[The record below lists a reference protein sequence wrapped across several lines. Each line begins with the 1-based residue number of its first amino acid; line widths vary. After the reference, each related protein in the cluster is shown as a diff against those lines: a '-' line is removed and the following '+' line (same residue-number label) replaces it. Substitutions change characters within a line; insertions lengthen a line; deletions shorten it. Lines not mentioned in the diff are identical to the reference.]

1 MRTLASRSRIAALP
15 VALALSAF
23 ACQGEE
29 ADDEAAPADT
39 VATAAPASDASDA
52 PVSSGLAPG
61 ESSTTSVTITNPMP
75 HAMVVTVEY
84 AGGGTTELGL
94 VPAGGEQS
102 FTVAASGGESIT
114 LVAADEAETHS
125 PSTTIVLPDG
135 QAASWTIE

>member
-29 ADDEAAPADT
+29 ADDDAAPADT
-39 VATAAPASDASDA
+39 VATAAPATEA

-84 AGGGTTELGL
+84 AGGGATELGM
-94 VPAGGEQS
+94 VPAGSEQS
-102 FTVAASGGESIT
+102 FTIAASGGESIT
-114 LVAADEAETHS
+114 LVATDEADSHS
-125 PSTTIVLPDG
+125 PTTTIVLPDG
-135 QAASWTIE
+135 QAVSWTIE